1 MVGQS
6 RTPAY
11 EKFCCSSTPFDPLIF
26 LIGTQRFS
34 STQTFSLSRNNK
46 VVYSSKNHTT
56 VVTTPTMPLFDD
68 IEIRIEAIKAIS
80 VSLQQ
85 YRRALSLSGLQ
96 ERIATWIRARKADAY
111 RARHKQRKAEAV
123 NERTAGGTRKVPAQG
138 RLGSKAAVGC
148 TADQICIEV
157 SK

>member
-1 MVGQS
+1 MSFSSQYVS
-6 RTPAY
+6 RQILIKRNLTYTRFATHRLY
-11 EKFCCSSTPFDPLIF
+11 IHSHFCDRLV
-26 LIGTQRFS
+26 S
-34 STQTFSLSRNNK
+34 STQTFSLSRNNVSVFRYAFDSFTNIYLTKK

-111 RARHKQRKAEAV
+111 RARHKQVRSPPHMTQPS
-123 NERTAGGTRKVPAQG
+123 N
-138 RLGSKAAVGC
+138 
-148 TADQICIEV
+148 
-157 SK
+157 